1 MEDHVP
7 PLVWTSPELFHFG
20 NSVPSD
26 EEDFDTDANSS
37 ADEAGEC
44 EVSEEEITVVESQ
57 LRRAMTDDEPDYSA
71 TERPTQHSLTT
82 KVPGVG
88 LVYKSTIISLMNGG
102 GQLSKDQ
109 LTRVQQHSVT
119 TTT

>member
-7 PLVWTSPELFHFG
+7 PLVWTSPELFHFR

-26 EEDFDTDANSS
+26 EEDF
-37 ADEAGEC
+37 EG
-44 EVSEEEITVVESQ
+44 EITVVESQ
-57 LRRAMTDDEPDYSA
+57 LCRAMTDDEPNYSA

-102 GQLSKDQ
+102 GQQSKDQ

>member
-37 ADEAGEC
+37 ADEAG
-44 EVSEEEITVVESQ
+44 
-57 LRRAMTDDEPDYSA
+57 
-71 TERPTQHSLTT
+71 
-82 KVPGVG
+82 
-88 LVYKSTIISLMNGG
+88 
-102 GQLSKDQ
+102 
-109 LTRVQQHSVT
+109 
-119 TTT
+119 